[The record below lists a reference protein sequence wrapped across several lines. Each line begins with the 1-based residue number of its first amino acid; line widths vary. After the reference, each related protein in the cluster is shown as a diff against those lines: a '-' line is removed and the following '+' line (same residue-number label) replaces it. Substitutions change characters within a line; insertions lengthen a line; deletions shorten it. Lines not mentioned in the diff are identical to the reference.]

1 MFESVYPP
9 ALIVW
14 ALWTMCM
21 CVYLYSVYLNIDNCI
36 SVSCQYRQV
45 INLT

>member
-21 CVYLYSVYLNIDNCI
+21 CVYLYSVYLNIDNC
-36 SVSCQYRQV
+36 QYRQV